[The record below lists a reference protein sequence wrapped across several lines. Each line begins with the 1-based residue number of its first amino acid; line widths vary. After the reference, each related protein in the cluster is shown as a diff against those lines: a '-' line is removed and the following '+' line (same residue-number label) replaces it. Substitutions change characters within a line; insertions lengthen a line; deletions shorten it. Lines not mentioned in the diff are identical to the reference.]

1 VNDIP
6 TLRVL
11 ISHGAHLELGNW
23 KTETP
28 IMTAE
33 RDGRNAVYQYLRLY
47 NHENRK
53 KVYKTLDTRF
63 YFNNSDRVEK
73 AIAIMSIISDET
85 SQNGN
90 YDDMPDLKEGPPIK
104 HIPIPPRKVNENIY
118 PARTEMS
125 RLDDGAPGLKI
136 RH

>member
-11 ISHGAHLELGNW
+11 ISHGAHLELGNR

-28 IMTAE
+28 IMAAE
-33 RDGRNAVYQYLRLY
+33 RNGRNAVYRYLRLY

-73 AIAIMSIISDET
+73 AIAALSIISDET

-90 YDDMPDLKEGPPIK
+90 YDDMPDLEKGPPIK
-104 HIPIPPRKVNENIY
+104 HILFRQE
-118 PARTEMS
+118 RST
-125 RLDDGAPGLKI
+125 KI
-136 RH
+136 SILQKPKCHA